1 MPEEDELDP
10 YSTALFLDFDGTL
23 VEIADHPD
31 KVILRAEIR
40 DALDQLHDALD
51 GALAVISG
59 RPVSEL
65 DTFLAPLRLPLAG
78 VHGLEFRQGDG
89 ATERHGYD
97 NAALDRLIG
106 AARAFAADHPD
117 LLVEAKPGSVALHYR
132 QAPDLADAV
141 KRFAQDCAKAHPGV
155 ELMHGKMVAELRLG
169 GRNKADAVSHFMEL
183 PPFSGRAPWFFGDDV
198 TDEDGFRRVN
208 ELGGQSVRIGPGP
221 TAARHS
227 FESIGAF
234 HRWLVR
240 AAGRAAETRALE
252 EDKSEGGNQAGRD
265 RSRSRPAKTMGNV
278 T

>member
-31 KVILRAEIR
+31 KVILRAEVR
-40 DALDQLHDALD
+40 DALALLHDALD
-51 GALAVISG
+51 GALAIVSG

-65 DTFLAPLRLPLAG
+65 DTLLAPLRLPLAG

-89 ATERHGYD
+89 AVQGHGYD
-97 NAALDRLIG
+97 HAALDRLI
-106 AARAFAADHPD
+106 ASARAFAADHPG
-117 LLVEAKPGSVALHYR
+117 LLVETKPGSVALHYR
-132 QAPDLADAV
+132 QAPSLAEAV
-141 KRFAQDCAKAHPGV
+141 ARFARDVAAAQPGV
-155 ELMHGKMVAELRLG
+155 ELLHGKMVAELRLG
-169 GRNKADAVSHFMEL
+169 GRSKADAVSHFMEL

-208 ELGGQSVRIGPGP
+208 ALGGRSVRIGHGP
-221 TAARHS
+221 TAARDS
-227 FESIGAF
+227 FDSVGAF

-265 RSRSRPAKTMGNV
+265 RSRSRRQRRWGT
-278 T
+278 

>member
-1 MPEEDELDP
+1 MP
-10 YSTALFLDFDGTL
+10 
-23 VEIADHPD
+23 
-31 KVILRAEIR
+31 
-40 DALDQLHDALD
+40 
-51 GALAVISG
+51 
-59 RPVSEL
+59 
-65 DTFLAPLRLPLAG
+65 
-78 VHGLEFRQGDG
+78 
-89 ATERHGYD
+89 RHGYD

-106 AARAFAADHPD
+106 AARAFAADHPG

-169 GRNKADAVSHFMEL
+169 GRSKADAVSHFMEL

-240 AAGRAAETRALE
+240 AAGRAARARAME
-252 EDKSEGGNQAGRD
+252 EDETKGGNQARGTKPGI
-265 RSRSRPAKTMGNV
+265 RPAKTMGNV